1 MLAAVQSASVVGVD
15 AHPVLVEVDVARGLP
30 AWSIVG
36 LASNAVK
43 EARER
48 VASALVNSGF
58 EVPGRRVTVLLS
70 PADQVKTG
78 TAFDLPIALAVL
90 AASGQLPAECVEGLC
105 VAGELGLDG
114 SVRPIRGALSMARLV
129 HARGYRA
136 LVLPETNGGEAS
148 LMGGARLAG
157 ASTLAALVEQL
168 RSGQLLAPATMAQV
182 SSLLDDGLDLAD
194 VAGQGMAKR
203 ALEIAAAGAHNLLL
217 EGPPGAGKTMLA
229 RRLPT
234 ILPPLTDEEHLEV
247 VAIHSI
253 GGALPAGA
261 IPPRLPPFRA
271 PHHTI
276 SQAGLIG
283 GGSGPRPGEV
293 SLAHRGVLFLDELLE
308 LPRYV
313 LDAMR
318 QPLEDGRVVIARAA
332 HAVAFPARFMLVAAT
347 NPCPCGRLGFDR
359 PPVIDGRLPVASVRE
374 DGGGDC
380 RCSATDIA
388 RYRARLSGP
397 LADRMDLRVTVAPV
411 ALSAMHGGGDE
422 TSEQVRTR
430 IIAARERQHA
440 RYAGQRGVNANAQAP
455 ARALRGAHGPTAE
468 AHAWL
473 VSAADR
479 LRLSARGY
487 ARVLRVSRTI
497 ADLDGAEHVSRDA
510 VAEALG
516 FRGVG

>member
-36 LASNAVK
+36 LASNSVK

-48 VASALVNSGF
+48 VTSALVNSGF
-58 EVPGRRVTVLLS
+58 EVPARRTTILLS

-90 AASGQLPAECVEGLC
+90 AASGQLDAASLEGLC

-114 SVRPIRGALSMARLV
+114 AVRPIRGALSMTRMV
-129 HARGYRA
+129 QQRGYRA
-136 LVLPETNGGEAS
+136 LVLPAANGGEAS
-148 LMGGARLAG
+148 LVSGAPLAG
-157 ASTLAALVEQL
+157 ADTLAALVEQL
-168 RSGQLLAPATMAQV
+168 RAGRLVPPRAPASPSAPD
-182 SSLLDDGLDLAD
+182 LDGLDLAD
-194 VAGQGMAKR
+194 VAGQGTAKR

-217 EGPPGAGKTMLA
+217 EGPPGTGKTMLA

-234 ILPPLTDEEHLEV
+234 ILPPLTTDEHLEV

-253 GGALPAGA
+253 GGLLPAGM
-261 IPPRLPPFRA
+261 IPSRVPPFRA

-318 QPLEDGRVVIARAA
+318 QPLEDGRVIIARAA

-347 NPCPCGRLGFDR
+347 NPCPCGRYGAADN
-359 PPVIDGRLPVASVRE
+359 
-374 DGGGDC
+374 
-380 RCSATDIA
+380 RCTCGANDIA

-397 LADRMDLRVTVAPV
+397 LADRLDLRVPVAPV
-411 ALSAMHGGGDE
+411 ALSAMQHGDGE
-422 TSEQVRTR
+422 ESAVVRAR
-430 IIAARERQHA
+430 VVAARERQLTRYRLTPGVHA
-440 RYAGQRGVNANAQAP
+440 NSQAP
-455 ARALRGAHGPTAE
+455 ARSLRGADGMDAD
-468 AHAWL
+468 AHRWL
-473 VSAADR
+473 ISAADR
-479 LRLSARGY
+479 LGLSARGY
-487 ARVLRVSRTI
+487 TRVLRVARTV
-497 ADLDGAEHVSRDA
+497 ADLDGADRIGRDA
-510 VAEALG
+510 VAEALR
-516 FRGVG
+516 FRGASESPPI

>member
-1 MLAAVQSASVVGVD
+1 MLASVHSAAVIGVE
-15 AHPVLVEVDVARGLP
+15 AHPVVVEVDVARGLP

-48 VASALVNSGF
+48 VCAALVNAGF
-58 EVPGRRVTVLLS
+58 EVPARRTTVNLS

-90 AASGQLPAECVEGLC
+90 AASGQLPAASLDGLC

-129 HARGYRA
+129 AERGYRA
-136 LVLPETNGGEAS
+136 LVLPVANGSE
-148 LMGGARLAG
+148 
-157 ASTLAALVEQL
+157 AALVTHAPLAVAPSLRAFIDQL
-168 RSGQLLAPATMAQV
+168 SAGALQAPIAVAAT
-182 SSLLDDGLDLAD
+182 SPTDDSLDLAD
-194 VAGQGMAKR
+194 VAGQPMARR

-229 RRLPT
+229 RRLPS
-234 ILPPLTDEEHLEV
+234 ILPELSRDEHLEV

-253 GGALPAGA
+253 GGLIPHGA
-261 IPPRLPPFRA
+261 IPGRVPPFRA

-318 QPLEDGRVVIARAA
+318 QPLEDGRVVISRAA
-332 HAVAFPARFMLVAAT
+332 QAVAFPARFMLVAAT
-347 NPCPCGRLGFDR
+347 NPCPCGRAGLDSTSCTCG
-359 PPVIDGRLPVASVRE
+359 
-374 DGGGDC
+374 
-380 RCSATDIA
+380 ATDVA

-397 LADRMDLRVTVAPV
+397 LADRLDLRVTVAPV
-411 ALSAMHGGGDE
+411 ALAAMQGAPGEASAA
-422 TSEQVRTR
+422 VRAR
-430 IIAARERQHA
+430 VVAARERQRA
-440 RYAGQRGVNANAQAP
+440 RYAPFVQVHANAQAP
-455 ARALRGAHGPTAE
+455 SRALSGVHGPTAE
-468 AHAWL
+468 AQGWL
-473 VSAADR
+473 VAAAER
-479 LRLSARGY
+479 LQLSARGY
-487 ARVLRVSRTI
+487 ARVLRVARTI
-497 ADLDGAEHVSRDA
+497 ADLDGEQPITRDA
-510 VAEALG
+510 LAEAMR
-516 FRGVG
+516 FRGGAPHGH

>member
-1 MLAAVQSASVVGVD
+1 MLASIHSASVIGVD

-48 VASALVNSGF
+48 VSSALVNTGF
-58 EVPGRRVTVLLS
+58 EVPARRLTILLS

-90 AASGQLPAECVEGLC
+90 AASGQLPAECLAGLC
-105 VAGELGLDG
+105 VVGELGLDG
-114 SVRPIRGALSMARLV
+114 SVRPVRGALSMARLV
-129 HARGYRA
+129 RDRGWRA
-136 LVLPETNGGEAS
+136 LVLPDANGGEAS
-148 LMGGARLAG
+148 LVEGARLAG
-157 ASTLAALVEQL
+157 ASTLAALVEAL
-168 RSGQLLAPATMAQV
+168 TRGRLVAPSPSASVPMST
-182 SSLLDDGLDLAD
+182 DETLDLAE

-203 ALEIAAAGAHNLLL
+203 ALEIAAAGGHNLLL

-234 ILPPLTDEEHLEV
+234 ILPSLIVDEHLEV
-247 VAIHSI
+247 VTFHSI
-253 GGALPAGA
+253 GGLLPAGT
-261 IPPRLPPFRA
+261 IPARVPPFRA

-318 QPLEDGRVVIARAA
+318 QPLEDGRVVISRAA
-332 HAVAFPARFMLVAAT
+332 QSVAFPARFMLVAAT
-347 NPCPCGRLGFDR
+347 NPCPCGRFGT
-359 PPVIDGRLPVASVRE
+359 A
-374 DGGGDC
+374 GDAC
-380 RCSATDIA
+380 KCGVNDIA

-397 LADRMDLRVTVAPV
+397 LADRLDLRVTVAPV
-411 ALSAMHGGGDE
+411 ALSAMHAGGDE
-422 TSEQVRTR
+422 GSAAVRAR
-430 IIAARERQHA
+430 VIAARDRQRS
-440 RYAGQRGVNANAQAP
+440 RYAHLPGVTANAQAP
-455 ARALRGAHGPTAE
+455 ARALHGAHGPTPE
-468 AHAWL
+468 AQRWL
-473 VSAADR
+473 VRAADQ

-487 ARVLRVSRTI
+487 ARVLRVGRTI
-497 ADLDGAEHVSRDA
+497 ADLDAAGPVEQHAL
-510 VAEALG
+510 AEALR
-516 FRGVG
+516 FRGER

>member
-1 MLAAVQSASVVGVD
+1 MLASVHSASVLGVE
-15 AHPVLVEVDVARGLP
+15 AYPVLVEVDVARGLP

-48 VASALVNSGF
+48 VCAALVNAGF
-58 EVPGRRVTVLLS
+58 EVPARRTTVNLS

-114 SVRPIRGALSMARLV
+114 TVRPIRGALSMARLV
-129 HARGYRA
+129 QLRGYRA
-136 LVLPETNGGEAS
+136 LVLPDANGGEAS
-148 LMGGARLAG
+148 LATGARLAG
-157 ASTLAALVEQL
+157 ADTLAALVEQL
-168 RSGQLLAPATMAQV
+168 RAGRLVAPTMPTV
-182 SSLLDDGLDLAD
+182 SAEAIEEGLDLSD

-217 EGPPGAGKTMLA
+217 QGPPGAGKTMLA

-234 ILPPLTDEEHLEV
+234 ILPPLTPDEHLEV

-253 GGALPAGA
+253 GGVLPVGT
-261 IPPRLPPFRA
+261 IPGRVPPFRA

-347 NPCPCGRLGFDR
+347 NPCPCGRAGTE
-359 PPVIDGRLPVASVRE
+359 GAHCTCGAS
-374 DGGGDC
+374 
-380 RCSATDIA
+380 DIA

-397 LADRMDLRVTVAPV
+397 LADRLDLRVTVAPV
-411 ALSAMHGGGDE
+411 ALSSMQSGGADNSA
-422 TSEQVRTR
+422 TVRAR
-430 IIAARERQHA
+430 VVAARERQRA
-440 RYAGQRGVNANAQAP
+440 RYATMPGVHANAQAP
-455 ARALRGAHGPTAE
+455 VRALRSIHGVAPDAHD
-468 AHAWL
+468 WL
-473 VSAADR
+473 IAAADR

-487 ARVLRVSRTI
+487 ARVLRVARTI
-497 ADLDGAEHVSRDA
+497 ADLDGVDCVSRDA
-510 VAEALG
+510 VAEALR
-516 FRGVG
+516 FRGE

>member
-1 MLAAVQSASVVGVD
+1 MLASVQSAAVVGVD

-48 VASALVNSGF
+48 VSSALVNAGF
-58 EVPGRRVTVLLS
+58 EVPARRTTVNLS

-90 AASGQLPAECVEGLC
+90 AASGQIPAECVEGLC

-114 SVRPIRGALSMARLV
+114 TVRPIRGALSMARLV
-129 HARGYRA
+129 QRRGYRA
-136 LVLPETNGGEAS
+136 LVLPDVNGGEAS
-148 LMGGARLAG
+148 LVSGAPLAG
-157 ASTLAALVEQL
+157 ATTLATLVEHL
-168 RSGQLLAPATMAQV
+168 RAGRLVPPSLAAAPPPI
-182 SSLLDDGLDLAD
+182 LDASLDLAD

-229 RRLPT
+229 RRLPG
-234 ILPPLTDEEHLEV
+234 ILPPLTPDEHLEV

-253 GGALPAGA
+253 GGVLPAGT
-261 IPPRLPPFRA
+261 IPGRQPPFRA

-293 SLAHRGVLFLDELLE
+293 SLAHAGVLFLDELLE

-318 QPLEDGRVVIARAA
+318 QPLEDGRVIIARAA

-347 NPCPCGRLGFDR
+347 NPCPCGRAGT
-359 PPVIDGRLPVASVRE
+359 DGPACTC
-374 DGGGDC
+374 G
-380 RCSATDIA
+380 ANDIA

-397 LADRMDLRVTVAPV
+397 LADRLDLRVTVSPV
-411 ALSAMHGGGDE
+411 ALSLMQSTG
-422 TSEQVRTR
+422 SESSVAVRAR
-430 IIAARERQHA
+430 VVSARERQRE
-440 RYAGQRGVNANAQAP
+440 RYAATPGVHANAQASM
-455 ARALRGAHGPTAE
+455 RTLRSAHSVSAE
-468 AHAWL
+468 AHDWL
-473 VSAADR
+473 VAAADR

-487 ARVLRVSRTI
+487 ARVLRVARTI
-497 ADLDGAEHVSRDA
+497 ADLDGLGAVSRDA
-510 VAEALG
+510 VAEALR
-516 FRGVG
+516 FRGA

>member
-1 MLAAVQSASVVGVD
+1 MLAAVQSASVVGVE

-58 EVPGRRVTVLLS
+58 EVPSRKVTVLLS

-90 AASGQLPAECVEGLC
+90 AASGQLALDCVEGLC

-114 SVRPIRGALSMARLV
+114 TVRPIRGALSMARLV
-129 HARGYRA
+129 QRRGYRA
-136 LVLPETNGGEAS
+136 LVLPEANGGEAS
-148 LMGGARLAG
+148 LVGDARLAG
-157 ASTLAALVEQL
+157 ATTLAALVEQL
-168 RSGQLLAPATMAQV
+168 RAGRLVAPVCTSAATSA
-182 SSLLDDGLDLAD
+182 LDESLDLAD

-229 RRLPT
+229 RRLPG
-234 ILPPLTDEEHLEV
+234 ILPPLTPDEHLEV

-253 GGALPAGA
+253 GGVLPAGT
-261 IPPRLPPFRA
+261 IPGREPPFRA

-293 SLAHRGVLFLDELLE
+293 SLAHAGVLFLDELLE

-318 QPLEDGRVVIARAA
+318 QPLEDGRV
-332 HAVAFPARFMLVAAT
+332 
-347 NPCPCGRLGFDR
+347 
-359 PPVIDGRLPVASVRE
+359 
-374 DGGGDC
+374 
-380 RCSATDIA
+380 SACTS
-388 RYRARLSGP
+388 SGTP
-397 LADRMDLRVTVAPV
+397 
-411 ALSAMHGGGDE
+411 
-422 TSEQVRTR
+422 
-430 IIAARERQHA
+430 I
-440 RYAGQRGVNANAQAP
+440 
-455 ARALRGAHGPTAE
+455 
-468 AHAWL
+468 
-473 VSAADR
+473 
-479 LRLSARGY
+479 
-487 ARVLRVSRTI
+487 
-497 ADLDGAEHVSRDA
+497 
-510 VAEALG
+510 
-516 FRGVG
+516 

>member
-1 MLAAVQSASVVGVD
+1 MLASVQSAAVIGVE
-15 AHPVLVEVDVARGLP
+15 ATPVLVEIDVARGLP

-58 EVPGRRVTVLLS
+58 EVPARRVTVLLS

-90 AASGQLPAECVEGLC
+90 AASGQIPAECVAGLC
-105 VAGELGLDG
+105 VVGELGLDG
-114 SVRPIRGALSMARLV
+114 SVRPVRGALSMARLV
-129 HARGYRA
+129 RQREWRA
-136 LVLPETNGGEAS
+136 LVLPEANGGEAS
-148 LMGGARLAG
+148 LVEGAPLAG
-157 ASTLAALVEQL
+157 ATTLRDLVDALV
-168 RSGQLLAPATMAQV
+168 SGKLNAP
-182 SSLLDDGLDLAD
+182 SLSAHAAVPFDDGLDLAD

-203 ALEIAAAGAHNLLL
+203 ALEIAAAGGHNLLL

-234 ILPPLTDEEHLEV
+234 ILPPLTAEEHLEV

-253 GGALPAGA
+253 GGVLPTGV
-261 IPPRLPPFRA
+261 IPARVPPFRA

-318 QPLEDGRVVIARAA
+318 QPLEDGRVIISRAA
-332 HAVAFPARFMLVAAT
+332 QAVAFPARFMLVAAT
-347 NPCPCGRLGFDR
+347 NPCPCGRYGT
-359 PPVIDGRLPVASVRE
+359 A
-374 DGGGDC
+374 GDAC
-380 RCSATDIA
+380 KCGVNDIA

-397 LADRMDLRVTVAPV
+397 LADRLDLRVTVAPV
-411 ALSAMHGGGDE
+411 ALSAMNAGGDE
-422 TSEQVRTR
+422 ASAAVRTR
-430 IIAARERQHA
+430 VVAARDLQRA
-440 RYAGQRGVNANAQAP
+440 RYAHLPDVHANAQAP
-455 ARALRGAHGPTAE
+455 ARALHGAHGATPA
-468 AHAWL
+468 AQQWL
-473 VSAADR
+473 VKAADQ

-487 ARVLRVSRTI
+487 ARVLRVARTI
-497 ADLDGAEHVSRDA
+497 ADLDGVERVEQDA
-510 VAEALG
+510 VAEALR
-516 FRGVG
+516 FRGET

>member
-58 EVPGRRVTVLLS
+58 EVPSRRVTVLLS

-114 SVRPIRGALSMARLV
+114 TVRPIRGALSMARLV
-129 HARGYRA
+129 QQRAYRA
-136 LVLPETNGGEAS
+136 LVLPEPNGGEAA
-148 LMGGARLAG
+148 LVGNARLAG
-157 ASTLAALVEQL
+157 ATSLGALVEQL
-168 RSGQLLAPATMAQV
+168 RAGRLTAPVVQAAHAP
-182 SSLLDDGLDLAD
+182 SCDEGLDLSE

-234 ILPPLTDEEHLEV
+234 ILPPLTPDEHLEV

-253 GGALPAGA
+253 GGVLSTGTVPG
-261 IPPRLPPFRA
+261 RTPPFRA

-318 QPLEDGRVVIARAA
+318 QPLEDGRVVISRAA
-332 HAVAFPARFMLVAAT
+332 QAVAFPARFMLVAAT
-347 NPCPCGRLGFDR
+347 NPCPCGRGGT
-359 PPVIDGRLPVASVRE
+359 DGSA
-374 DGGGDC
+374 C
-380 RCSATDIA
+380 TCSSHDIA

-397 LADRMDLRVTVAPV
+397 LADRLDLRVTVAPV
-411 ALSAMHGGGDE
+411 ALHAMQGGGAESSAD
-422 TSEQVRTR
+422 VRTR
-430 IIAARERQHA
+430 VVAARERQRA
-440 RYAGQRGVNANAQAP
+440 RYAGLRDVRANAQAP
-455 ARALRGAHGPTAE
+455 ARALHGIAGLTPDAHR
-468 AHAWL
+468 WL
-473 VSAADR
+473 VEAADR

-487 ARVLRVSRTI
+487 SRVLRVARTI
-497 ADLDGAEHVSRDA
+497 ADLDGDESVGRDV
-510 VAEALG
+510 VAEALR
-516 FRGVG
+516 FRGER

>member
-1 MLAAVQSASVVGVD
+1 MLASVHSAAVIGVD

-48 VASALVNSGF
+48 VSSALVNSGF
-58 EVPGRRVTVLLS
+58 EVPGRRLTVLLS

-90 AASGQLPAECVEGLC
+90 VASGQVSADRVHGLC

-114 SVRPIRGALSMARLV
+114 SVRPIRGALSMARLA
-129 HARGYRA
+129 HQQNYRA
-136 LVLPETNGGEAS
+136 LVVPDANGGEAS
-148 LMGGARLAG
+148 LATQARLAG
-157 ASTLAALVEQL
+157 AATLAGLVAQL
-168 RSGQLLAPATMAQV
+168 RAGRLAAPTRPAVTPAHA
-182 SSLLDDGLDLAD
+182 DDGVDLAD
-194 VAGQGMAKR
+194 VVGQETAKR

-234 ILPPLTDEEHLEV
+234 ILPPLTADEHLEV

-253 GGALPAGA
+253 GGVLPPGT
-261 IPPRLPPFRA
+261 IPGRVPPFRA

-293 SLAHRGVLFLDELLE
+293 SLAHRGILFLDETLE

-318 QPLEDGRVVIARAA
+318 QPLEDGRVIIARAA
-332 HAVAFPARFMLVAAT
+332 HAVTFPARFMLVAAT
-347 NPCPCGRLGFDR
+347 NPCPCGR
-359 PPVIDGRLPVASVRE
+359 ASLATTTARE
-374 DGGGDC
+374 GTATGAC
-380 RCSATDIA
+380 RCSASDIA

-397 LADRMDLRVTVAPV
+397 LADRIDLRVTVAPL
-411 ALSAMHGGGDE
+411 ALSAMNGGSGE
-422 TSEQVRTR
+422 TSAAVRAR
-430 IIAARERQHA
+430 VVAARARQHA
-440 RYAGQRGVNANAQAP
+440 RYAPTPGVHANAQAP
-455 ARALRGAHGPTAE
+455 TRALQGANGPSPDAQR
-468 AHAWL
+468 WL
-473 VSAADR
+473 VAAADR

-487 ARVLRVSRTI
+487 SRVLRVARTI
-497 ADLDGAEHVSRDA
+497 ADLDGAEQVSQDA
-510 VAEALG
+510 LAEALR
-516 FRGVG
+516 FRGEG

>member
-1 MLAAVQSASVVGVD
+1 MLASVHSASVIGVD

-48 VASALVNSGF
+48 VCAALVNSGF
-58 EVPGRRVTVLLS
+58 EVPSRRTTVNLS

-90 AASGQLPAECVEGLC
+90 AASGQIPAECVEGLC

-114 SVRPIRGALSMARLV
+114 TVRPIRGALSMARLV
-129 HARGYRA
+129 LQAGYRA
-136 LVLPETNGGEAS
+136 LVLPEANGGEAS
-148 LMGGARLAG
+148 LVCGAQLAG
-157 ASTLAALVEQL
+157 ATTLAELVAALRTGRLTAPVLPATTQDEQL
-168 RSGQLLAPATMAQV
+168 
-182 SSLLDDGLDLAD
+182 DDELDLID
-194 VAGQGMAKR
+194 VAGQGSAKR
-203 ALEIAAAGAHNLLL
+203 ALEIAAAGAHSLLL

-234 ILPPLTDEEHLEV
+234 ILPPLTPGEHMEV

-253 GGALPAGA
+253 GGVLPAGV
-261 IPPRLPPFRA
+261 IPGRVPPFRA

-318 QPLEDGRVVIARAA
+318 QPLEDGRVIIARAA

-347 NPCPCGRLGFDR
+347 NPCPCGRFGTSGTNG
-359 PPVIDGRLPVASVRE
+359 DG
-374 DGGGDC
+374 C
-380 RCSATDIA
+380 RCSASDIA

-397 LADRMDLRVTVAPV
+397 LADRLDLRVTVAPV
-411 ALSAMHGGGDE
+411 ALSAMQGGGE
-422 TSEQVRTR
+422 ESSAAVRAR
-430 IIAARERQHA
+430 VVAARERQHA
-440 RYAGQRGVNANAQAP
+440 RYAALRDVHANAQAP
-455 ARALRGAHGPTAE
+455 ARALHGEAGPTGE
-468 AHAWL
+468 ARKWL
-473 VSAADR
+473 VGAADR

-487 ARVLRVSRTI
+487 ARVLRVARTI
-497 ADLDGAEHVSRDA
+497 ADLDGADRVEREA
-510 VAEALG
+510 VAEALR
-516 FRGVG
+516 FRGAESTQG

>member
-1 MLAAVQSASVVGVD
+1 MLASVHSAAVLGVE

-48 VASALVNSGF
+48 VASALVNAGF
-58 EVPGRRVTVLLS
+58 EVPARRTTVNLS

-90 AASGQLPAECVEGLC
+90 AASGQIPAECLDGLC

-114 SVRPIRGALSMARLV
+114 SVRPIRGALPMARL
-129 HARGYRA
+129 AQQRGYRA
-136 LVLPETNGGEAS
+136 LVIPDANGGEAALADEAS
-148 LMGGARLAG
+148 LAG
-157 ASTLAALVEQL
+157 ASTLPALVAQL
-168 RSGQLLAPATMAQV
+168 RESRLQPPSRAGEPAPV
-182 SSLLDDGLDLAD
+182 SDDSLDLAD
-194 VAGQGMAKR
+194 VAGQASAKR
-203 ALEIAAAGAHNLLL
+203 ALEIAAAGAHNLLF

-234 ILPPLTDEEHLEV
+234 ILPPLTSQEHLEV
-247 VAIHSI
+247 VAIHSV
-253 GGALPAGA
+253 GGVLPAGT
-261 IPPRLPPFRA
+261 IPGRVPPFRA

-318 QPLEDGRVVIARAA
+318 QPLEDGRVVISRAA
-332 HAVAFPARFMLVAAT
+332 QAVAFPARFQLVAAT
-347 NPCPCGRLGFDR
+347 NPCPCGGTDPR
-359 PPVIDGRLPVASVRE
+359 PRVVLDAGPPAPVGPERDAP
-374 DGGGDC
+374 C
-380 RCSATDIA
+380 RCTAAEIA

-397 LADRMDLRVTVAPV
+397 LADRLDLRVTVAPIP
-411 ALSAMHGGGDE
+411 LTAMSERTRE
-422 TSEQVRTR
+422 TSAVVRVR
-430 IIAARERQHA
+430 VEAARDTQRR
-440 RYAGQRGVNANAQAP
+440 RYASLSGVTANAHAP
-455 ARALRGAHGPTAE
+455 SRALRGPAGPTPD

-473 VSAADR
+473 VGAAGR
-479 LRLSARGY
+479 LALSARGY
-487 ARVLRVSRTI
+487 ARVLRVARTI
-497 ADLDGAEHVSRDA
+497 ADLDGADAISRDA
-510 VAEALG
+510 VAEALHL
-516 FRGVG
+516 RGAM